1 MPRPDLEA
9 LGIKYRRIPL
19 LSIGRSVYCD
29 TRLILEKLET
39 MFKDKPRLSASDPY
53 QHGIERLLESWT
65 IDGGIFNR
73 AGQVLPSD
81 LPLLKDPKFVK
92 DRQAYTGRSWDE
104 SNQKALR
111 PEGLSHIRDAFDL
124 LEFSL
129 LADGREWILGSDKPT
144 LADINA
150 VWPFF
155 WLKSMKTV
163 LPDNLVSPKSHPRA
177 FAYIDRFDG
186 AVKAALSKQRK
197 PTRLQSSEAI
207 AHITSAKYPDPDG
220 SMQIDQ
226 NDLIAETLKKGQT
239 VASWPVD
246 TGFQNKDVG
255 KLVKL
260 DKQELVLEVPGKDG
274 RQGIRIHHPRWN
286 FRVKPV
292 EEARL

>member
-9 LGIKYRRIPL
+9 LGINYRRIPL

-39 MFKDKPRLSASDPY
+39 MFEDKPRLSASDPY
-53 QHGIERLLESWT
+53 QRGVERLLESWT

-73 AGQVLPSD
+73 AGQVLPS
-81 LPLLKDPKFVK
+81 
-92 DRQAYTGRSWDE
+92 
-104 SNQKALR
+104 
-111 PEGLSHIRDAFDL
+111 
-124 LEFSL
+124 
-129 LADGREWILGSDKPT
+129 
-144 LADINA
+144 
-150 VWPFF
+150 
-155 WLKSMKTV
+155 TV

-177 FAYIDRFDG
+177 FAYIDHFDG
-186 AVKAALSKQRK
+186 AVKAASSKLGK
-197 PTRLQSSEAI
+197 PTRLQSSKAI

-226 NDLIAETLKKGQT
+226 NDPMAKFLKQGQT

-246 TGFQNKDVG
+246 TGFQNKDFG

-260 DKQELVLEVPGKDG
+260 DKQELVLEVTGKDG